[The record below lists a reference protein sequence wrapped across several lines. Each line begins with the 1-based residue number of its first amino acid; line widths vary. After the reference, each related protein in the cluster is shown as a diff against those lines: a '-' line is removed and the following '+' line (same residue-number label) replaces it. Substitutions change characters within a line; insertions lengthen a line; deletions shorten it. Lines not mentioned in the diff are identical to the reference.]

1 MCECG
6 CGSFCPQFK
15 FAGPRGITYVIELY
29 PGCDNCSVP
38 AGMMLYAF
46 DKADCELWGIDTVPD
61 IEISNVGSPLPII
74 DKDDLMKLMR
84 IFWDDNVDA
93 QDICE
98 DSLDECFTDAA
109 RIGIEKTRKMYAE
122 DADSA

>member
-1 MCECG
+1 MGECG

-29 PGCDNCSVP
+29 PGCDNCSAP

-46 DKADCELWGIDTVPD
+46 DKAACEDWDIDSVPG
-61 IEISNVGSPLPII
+61 IEIADDGTPIPII
-74 DKDDLMKLMR
+74 NKDDLHKLMKKY
-84 IFWDDNVDA
+84 WDGNVDA

-98 DSLDECFTDAA
+98 DALDDCFTDAA
-109 RIGIEKTRKMYAE
+109 RMGIEKTRKMYAE
-122 DADSA
+122 DADST